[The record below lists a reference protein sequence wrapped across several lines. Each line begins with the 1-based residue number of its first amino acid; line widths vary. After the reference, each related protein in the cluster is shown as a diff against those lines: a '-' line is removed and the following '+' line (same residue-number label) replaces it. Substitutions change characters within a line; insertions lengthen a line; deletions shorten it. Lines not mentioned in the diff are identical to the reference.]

1 MTRVEAFVTGPF
13 QVNQFVI
20 IDEASRTFAIIDA
33 PGHNRAV
40 DRLLEAGYVP
50 RWIAL
55 THGHIDHIAGLH
67 HLKETLNVPVYLH
80 ESDRYLL
87 DHVSNSPFR
96 DLLQAAIPPD
106 PDHNLTE
113 SDMLDIGDLNLAVIH
128 TPGHTPGG
136 VCLFDGTRHLFTGDT
151 LFYES
156 VGRTDLPGG
165 DHTVLINSI
174 RQQLLSLPDPVI
186 VHPGHG
192 PDSTIGHERQTNP
205 FI

>member
-1 MTRVEAFVTGPF
+1 M
-13 QVNQFVI
+13 
-20 IDEASRTFAIIDA
+20 
-33 PGHNRAV
+33 
-40 DRLLEAGYVP
+40 
-50 RWIAL
+50 
-55 THGHIDHIAGLH
+55 
-67 HLKETLNVPVYLH
+67 
-80 ESDRYLL
+80 
-87 DHVSNSPFR
+87 
-96 DLLQAAIPPD
+96 PPD

-113 SDMLDIGDLNLAVIH
+113 SDVLEIGDMKLTVIH

-136 VCLFDGTRHLFTGDT
+136 VCLYDGAEHLFTGDT

-165 DHTVLINSI
+165 DHSVLINSI
-174 RQQLLSLPDPVI
+174 RQRLLSLPDPVI